1 MNARR
6 HARPRAVTLKQVALA
21 AGVHASTASRA
32 LNPSTRSMVV
42 PEVAARVLATAD
54 DLGYRPNLLAAG
66 LRTGRSHLI
75 GALVPDIANT
85 VFSPILS
92 GASDRLAAD

>member
-1 MNARR
+1 MNTKR
-6 HARPRAVTLKQVALA
+6 HARTPAITLKQVALA

-42 PEVAARVLATAD
+42 PDVAARVLAAAD
-54 DLGYRPNLLAAG
+54 NLGYRPNLLAAG

-75 GALVPDIANT
+75 
-85 VFSPILS
+85 
-92 GASDRLAAD
+92 